1 ERIRAFVRMTRE
13 NTPDLIEYGCPV
25 GSLCTELQKQ
35 SGQLGIAAAELFT
48 GHLQWLEQNFK
59 QLNPKAPALRQA
71 IHLLSL
77 LEGATLLAHSFGD
90 PKYINEE
97 LESIEEWLSSLEQS
111 NQAKQ

>member
-1 ERIRAFVRMTRE
+1 
-13 NTPDLIEYGCPV
+13 
-25 GSLCTELQKQ
+25 
-35 SGQLGIAAAELFT
+35 AAELFT
-48 GHLQWLEQNFK
+48 GHLQWLEQNLK

-97 LESIEEWLSSLEQS
+97 LESIEEWLSSLAQS
-111 NQAKQ
+111 NQEKQ